1 MHEGAFLLKKALCNV
16 IISLNNKQRL
26 VLMSE
31 YKSLNAIAYDHLREL
46 IYNRELEFN
55 TIYSET
61 KLAANLSIS
70 RTPMRDA
77 LNRLAQ
83 ERYIDILPSRGFV
96 LHKPTA
102 QDITEGY
109 HVRRMIELYCAEAV
123 ARNYPNE
130 KSRTAIAA
138 MEDALNR
145 QRSLL
150 ENMDAYSLNQFWFND
165 LDFHK
170 APLYYLNLPSFMKQ
184 LDTFMHFFMPHHMM
198 DEAVITQEY
207 DKVMDRHLSTLTEHA
222 QIIEALKS
230 GDLDRVRETVCRH
243 LRTSFLAQPGHEE
256 IIE

>member
-1 MHEGAFLLKKALCNV
+1 
-16 IISLNNKQRL
+16 
-26 VLMSE
+26 MSE

-109 HVRRMIELYCAEAV
+109 HVRKMIELYCAESV
-123 ARNYPNE
+123 ARNYPDE
-130 KSRTAIAA
+130 KSCAVIAA
-138 MEDALNR
+138 MEEALER
-145 QRSLL
+145 QRKLL

-170 APLYYLNLPSFMKQ
+170 ASLHYLNLPSFMKQ

-198 DEAVITQEY
+198 DEAIITQKF
-207 DKVMDRHLSTLTEHA
+207 DKVMERHLSTLTEHA
-222 QIIEALKS
+222 QIIDALKS
-230 GDLDRVRETVCRH
+230 GDLERVRETVCRH
-243 LRTSFLAQPGHEE
+243 LNTSFLAQPGHEE
-256 IIE
+256 IPK